1 MRAANGVR
9 GEITRQYWHAWR
21 GFFAV
26 SLLLGGGECV
36 WGQQPMMADLRQLQE
51 TVAAQESRLMQLEA
65 HRLPPI
71 SESRQQYYD
80 VATNAAIESRLAEL
94 ESLVHENKDKEYEG
108 VKPSLKINGRIHLDW
123 WDFMHDSDGIGFFEH
138 PLGTVPA
145 AAVGTDPE
153 SRFAFRRIRLNFR
166 GDISEAMMYR
176 FDLEFSDPSTPGY
189 RDAWIG
195 FRELPILQTVLVG
208 NQKRPIGLDHWNS
221 SNDNLFLE
229 RPMVIEAFNEDARR
243 LGITSYC
250 VSESEDYTWQYGVY
264 NLANTAETGEYL
276 GDSLQLSANARLTGN
291 PWYDESSGGRGYF
304 HWGVSGMASRPDG
317 DVLPGDSNGNEARF
331 RTRAEARSDN
341 RWLNTGRIAGATD
354 YEILGL
360 ESILNVGAL
369 QVVGEYQHNWT
380 QRDGGADLE
389 FHGGYVY
396 VAYALTGE
404 HVPYD
409 RSKSSIGTL
418 QPFENFFLVNRC
430 SGERGGGWGAWQVAA
445 RYSYLDLTDDNILG
459 GVGSNM
465 TLALNWYWSA
475 NAKLQINYVTGS
487 IDDHAPTGGFTAGNY
502 SILGTRFMVF
512 F

>member
-1 MRAANGVR
+1 MRLRFYLCGL
-9 GEITRQYWHAWR
+9 
-21 GFFAV
+21 V
-26 SLLLGGGECV
+26 SICV
-36 WGQQPMMADLRQLQE
+36 TFGAMTPVSAQQPSLEEYRQLQE
-51 TVAAQESRLMQLEA
+51 VVARQEARLQQLEV

-71 SESRQQYYD
+71 DGGANYYN
-80 VATNAAIESRLAEL
+80 VATNAEVESRLAEL
-94 ESLVHENKDKEYEG
+94 ESIVHSDKGAEHEG

-123 WDFMHDSDGIGFFEH
+123 WDFMHDSPGVGFFEH
-138 PLGTVPA
+138 P
-145 AAVGTDPE
+145 VGGADPE

-195 FRELPILQTVLVG
+195 FRELPFLQTVLVG

-221 SNDNLFLE
+221 SNDNVFLE

-243 LGITSYC
+243 LGITSYG
-250 VSESEDYTWQYGVY
+250 VSENEDYTWQYGVY

-304 HWGVSGMASRPDG
+304 HWGVSGMAARPDG
-317 DVLPGDSNGNEARF
+317 NPLPGDSNGNEARF
-331 RTRAEARSDN
+331 RTRAEARSDQ
-341 RWLNTGRIAGATD
+341 RWLNTGPIGGATD
-354 YEILGL
+354 YQILGL
-360 ESILNVGAL
+360 ETIVNVGAL
-369 QVVGEYQHNWT
+369 QAVAEYQHNWT
-380 QRDGGADLE
+380 QRQAAADLA
-389 FHGGYVY
+389 FSGGYVQL
-396 VAYALTGE
+396 AYTLTGE
-404 HVPYD
+404 HIPYD
-409 RSKSSIGTL
+409 RAKSSIGTL

-445 RYSYLDLTDDNILG
+445 RYSYLDLTDENVLG
-459 GVGSNM
+459 GIGSNL

-475 NAKLQINYVTGS
+475 NSKLQINYVTGS
-487 IDDHAPTGGFTAGNY
+487 IDDHAPVGGFTAGNY
-502 SILGTRFMVF
+502 SILGTRFMMF